1 MKKKIPFDAWHR
13 LIQTEYTLIPQWKGL
28 FFWHNYHIRDFCQD
42 FKYDYVIYFDNDTEL
57 QEELLNLQETF
68 YMLDFIRT
76 QKGGIC

>member
-13 LIQTEYTLIPQWKGL
+13 LIQTEDTLIPQWKGL
-28 FFWHNYHIRDFCQD
+28 FFWHNYHFRDFCQD

-68 YMLDFIRT
+68 DMLDFIRI
-76 QKGGIC
+76 QKGGVC